1 MINKQKKTST
11 YLIVFLMAIILTGC
25 GESQPPEISSF
36 LEQDTG
42 ALSDFKDCEG
52 FKNTELSHEDYHD
65 LVFKETPSVKLYKYN
80 TASGNNEIHVFGPVQ
95 NKIDGKIDEDFNN
108 YYLLNRY
115 KSKDGMKWSQLG
127 KASIY
132 ERTMDSDTG
141 KVISYEEDEQAA
153 FGMAFFQL
161 ALLASS
167 NSALEKCM
175 KQGFED
181 LNLEDAFK

>member
-1 MINKQKKTST
+1 MINKQKKTFI
-11 YLIVFLMAIILTGC
+11 YLIGFLMSTILTSC

-42 ALSDFKDCEG
+42 ALSDYQDCED
-52 FKNTELSHEDYHD
+52 FHD

-80 TASGNNEIHVFGPVQ
+80 TESGNNEIHVFGPVQ
-95 NKIDGKIDEDFNN
+95 NELEGEINKDFNN
-108 YYLLNRY
+108 YYMLNRY

-127 KASIY
+127 KAGIY
-132 ERTMDSDTG
+132 KRTMDSDTG

-161 ALLASS
+161 ALLAES
-167 NSALEKCM
+167 NSNLQKCM
-175 KQGFED
+175 KE
-181 LNLEDAFK
+181 AFK